1 MTALFVLVPL
11 IGYVGLWI
19 LGSAFFLAYFRLY
32 NISIDLRHTVA
43 MIQRVPAPLA
53 IITVPVCSFVSFFL
67 TTRIMIH
74 TFTTP
79 SNAIMLLWVGVVS
92 LIATII
98 LDLLITVVGEKID
111 VRIFPVNLMYLF
123 AWLVIIPSVVLAGH

>member
-1 MTALFVLVPL
+1 
-11 IGYVGLWI
+11 
-19 LGSAFFLAYFRLY
+19 
-32 NISIDLRHTVA
+32 
-43 MIQRVPAPLA
+43 
-53 IITVPVCSFVSFFL
+53 
-67 TTRIMIH
+67 MIH
-74 TFTTP
+74 AFTTP
-79 SNAIMLLWVGVVS
+79 TNGTMLLEVGVIA

>member
-1 MTALFVLVPL
+1 MMTLFVLIPL

-19 LGSAFFLAYFRLY
+19 LGSALFLAYFRLY
-32 NISIDLRHTVA
+32 SISVDLKHTIT
-43 MIQRVPAPLA
+43 MIQRVPTPLA
-53 IITVPVCSFVSFFL
+53 IVTVPMCSFVSFFL

-74 TFTTP
+74 AFTT
-79 SNAIMLLWVGVVS
+79 SANATMLLDVGLVS
-92 LIATII
+92 LIVTII

-111 VRIFPVNLMYLF
+111 MRIFPVNLMYLF